1 MSSVWI
7 VLRREFMERVRT
19 RSFLLAT
26 FLFPALI
33 IGLYTLPFLLGGDK
47 TVRRLVVVDEA
58 PAGIAQMIAATLSAE
73 APEREGRAY
82 RVEVVRGR
90 LAGVQAGLRA
100 RVTAKEIDGYLH
112 LPADVVATSQVAY
125 RARNVSNLNLVSDV
139 RRATSQAV
147 QVARLRT
154 AGLQAGDVQAMLR
167 PVDVSTARVT
177 ATGEDGGS
185 AIATFF
191 AAYGAAMLMYMMVFL
206 YGVNVMRSVLEE
218 KTNRIVEVLV
228 SSMKAGHLMMGKILG
243 VGSVALLQVAI
254 WGALIAGGM
263 KIAGAAFSSPGASN
277 IMASLKLNPTAG
289 FLLLAYFILGFFLY
303 AAVFAAIGAAVT
315 TEQEG
320 QQFQTFAMIPLI
332 VPVLFLTKVTGDPM
346 GTTATVLGMIPFTA
360 PVANAMRLGSAEIPA
375 VQAAASLALLL
386 LTTLAVGWLAGKIY
400 RFGILSTGKKAS
412 LSEIGR
418 WLRAA

>member
-1 MSSVWI
+1 MSEVWI
-7 VLRREFMERVRT
+7 ILKREFMERVKT
-19 RSFLLAT
+19 KSFLLAT
-26 FLFPALI
+26 FLFPLFI
-33 IGLYTLPFLLGGDK
+33 VGLYTLPFLIGGEK

-58 PAGIAQMIAATLSAE
+58 PAGVAQMVAASLSTDT
-73 APEREGRAY
+73 PEREGRGY
-82 RVEVVRGR
+82 KVEVVRQP
-90 LAGVQAGLRA
+90 LAGLQTQLRE
-100 RVTAKEIDGYLH
+100 RINAKEIDGYLH

-167 PVDVSTARVT
+167 PVEVSTARVT

-254 WGALIAGGM
+254 WAALIAGGM